1 MRDTS
6 RQHAHAP
13 THPSA
18 PAPSLD
24 VRRRRFLLGV
34 TAGGAAAV
42 AAATP
47 AGATA
52 IVSPEEANAADAS
65 TGYRETEHVRHYYA
79 TART

>member
-18 PAPSLD
+18 PAPTPD
-24 VRRRRFLLGV
+24 IRRRRFLLGV

-42 AAATP
+42 AGAAP
-47 AGATA
+47 AAASA
-52 IVSPEEANAADAS
+52 IVSPEETSAADTSA
-65 TGYRETEHVRHYYA
+65 GYRETEHVRHYYA